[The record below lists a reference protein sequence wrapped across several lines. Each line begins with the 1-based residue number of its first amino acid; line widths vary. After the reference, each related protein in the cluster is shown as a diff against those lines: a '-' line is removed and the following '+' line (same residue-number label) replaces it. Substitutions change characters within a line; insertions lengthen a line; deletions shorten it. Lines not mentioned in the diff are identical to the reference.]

1 MAFTCLLK
9 GIIIG
14 FSLAA
19 PVGPMGILCV
29 RRTLAHGGWRGFVI
43 GLSSASADVV
53 YAVIAAFGVT
63 LISNFVAGH
72 QQWLRLVGGILLLAL
87 GFHTF
92 RSHPNAHVPTKWMN
106 REARVFISTFLL
118 ALSNPLTLF
127 AYAAALSGIGVENI
141 KSDRIYLT
149 LLVTGVFLG
158 SLLWSSLLTILARI
172 FKEKVS
178 TRGLGIV
185 NKVAGS
191 LLMLFGAIGLWT
203 GLSGL

>member
-19 PVGPMGILCV
+19 PVGPIGILCV
-29 RRTLAHGGWRGFVI
+29 RRTLAHGGWRGFLT
-43 GLSSASADVV
+43 GLSSASADAV
-53 YAVIAAFGVT
+53 YAVVAAFGVT

-87 GFHTF
+87 GFYTF
-92 RSHPNAHVPTKWMN
+92 RSRPDTHVPTRAMG

-118 ALSNPLTLF
+118 ALTNPLTLF

-141 KSDRIYLT
+141 KSDGVYLT
-149 LLVTGVFLG
+149 LLVTGIFLG

-178 TRGLGIV
+178 ARGLGIV

-191 LLMLFGAIGLWT
+191 LLMLFGAIALWT
-203 GLSGL
+203 GLNGL